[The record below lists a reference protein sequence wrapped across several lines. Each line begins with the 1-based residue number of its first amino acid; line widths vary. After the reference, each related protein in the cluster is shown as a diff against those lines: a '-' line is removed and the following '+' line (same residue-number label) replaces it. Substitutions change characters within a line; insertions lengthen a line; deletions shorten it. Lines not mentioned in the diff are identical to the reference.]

1 MDPWSH
7 PSDSSDGREAGLRFG
22 ERGTH
27 TSRTMML
34 AELTELLR
42 VTPEGSCRQDYYDA
56 IVEGNV
62 LHKPTESTC
71 RVTCQRLGELYGLD
85 PSIPIFRKLRELW
98 AADEAGRPLIA
109 LLCALARDPL
119 LRATAP
125 AILELPEDAEL
136 SRRPLHLALRE
147 LAGPRFNEAIL
158 DKVARNAASSWA
170 QAGHLEGRMRKT
182 RRLVDSTPGAVA
194 MAIWIGA
201 ADHLPTDHLLESR
214 WAAVLDR
221 PAEELLPLALKAHR
235 RGLLGP
241 DADRIAE
248 ALQRHESRSRR
259 RRSRNL
265 RARQTEAYAAA
276 PAPPLDPLP
285 DLPLASVTRQGPQ
298 PPADQLTA
306 HDVSAVLRTVNRQ
319 LRLLYPDPQ
328 MPIEEEDLSSMV
340 RLALESRR
348 RVKTLRQRE
357 DQPTTG
363 YDPDPRLDHRH

>member
-1 MDPWSH
+1 MDPWSP

-182 RRLVDSTPGAVA
+182 RRLVDPTPGAVA
-194 MAIWIGA
+194 MATWIGA

-221 PAEELLPLALKAHR
+221 PAEELLPLAMKAHR

-241 DADRIAE
+241 DADQTIE
-248 ALQRHESRSRR
+248 ALQRATPAPARR
-259 RRSRNL
+259 RAGDPGERQVMA
-265 RARQTEAYAAA
+265 RAAGPVRR
-276 PAPPLDPLP
+276 PDPLEDHLLRSANRSGAP
-285 DLPLASVTRQGPQ
+285 EAS
-298 PPADQLTA
+298 DQLTA
-306 HDVSAVLRTVNRQ
+306 RDVSAVLRTVSRQ
-319 LRLLYPDPQ
+319 LRLLFPDPN
-328 MPIEEEDLSSMV
+328 MPIEEADLNSMI
-340 RLALESRR
+340 RLALDSQRR
-348 RVKTLRQRE
+348 MNALR
-357 DQPTTG
+357 G
-363 YDPDPRLDHRH
+363 SLPRRHGD